1 MLKTTCSLLLFAVLP
16 ITIQAQV
23 NDADINLFF
32 GIPQGEFQE
41 NLDATAIGINGSVA
55 FAIPSSPLSLGLE
68 LGIMTYGTDS
78 RDESFNPNIPE
89 VTVEVNTMY
98 DIFTAHTF
106 IRYEAR
112 SGVMRPYI
120 DGLVGLNYLFTE
132 TNIQDQNNYQTI
144 ASDTNFDDT
153 AFSYGVGG
161 GLKFRVAQTETNQ
174 YLINL
179 KGRYLLGSEADYLQ
193 EGSLEVVEGQL
204 FFDES
209 TSKTDI
215 LTIHVGLSV
224 KF

>member
-1 MLKTTCSLLLFAVLP
+1 MLRKICLSLLFTALPFAVK
-16 ITIQAQV
+16 AQV

-32 GIPQGEFQE
+32 GAPQGEFQD
-41 NLDATAIGINGSVA
+41 NLDAVAVGINGSVA
-55 FAIPSSPLSLGLE
+55 FAIPSSPISLGLE

-89 VTVEVNTMY
+89 VTIEVNTMY

-106 IRYEAR
+106 IRYEAQ
-112 SGVMRPYI
+112 SGVVRPYI

-132 TNIQDQNNYQTI
+132 SKIQDQDDYQTI

-161 GLKFRVAQTETNQ
+161 GLKFRVAQTETNEF
-174 YLINL
+174 LINL
-179 KGRYLLGSEADYLQ
+179 KGRYLMGSEADYLQ
-193 EGSLEVVEGQL
+193 EGSLEVVNGEL
-204 FFDES
+204 FFNES

>member
-1 MLKTTCSLLLFAVLP
+1 MLKKTCLLLFIVVLP
-16 ITIQAQV
+16 FAVKAQV

-32 GIPQGEFQE
+32 GVPQGEFQD
-41 NLDATAIGINGSVA
+41 NLDAVAVGINGSVA
-55 FAIPSSPLSLGLE
+55 FAIPSSPISLGLE

-78 RDESFNPNIPE
+78 REESFNPNIPE
-89 VTVEVNTMY
+89 VTIEVNTMY

-106 IRYEAR
+106 IRYETQ
-112 SGVMRPYI
+112 SGIVRPYL
-120 DGLVGLNYLFTE
+120 DGLVGFNYLFTE
-132 TNIQDQNNYQTI
+132 SKIQDQDDYQTI

-174 YLINL
+174 FLINI
-179 KGRYLLGSEADYLQ
+179 KGRYLMGSEADYLQ
-193 EGSLEVVEGQL
+193 EGSLEVVNGEL
-204 FFDES
+204 FFNES